1 MIYRNKAWLKQR
13 YILEIEMYNVG
24 KSDRYPDGSKIMKQL
39 TISLKTSHAVLN
51 DFKNAYEKAKS
62 HKLKEPHYE
71 VSFDNKI
78 DFDRFIKNIHILS
91 DILVFKPKSIYEL
104 AKISG
109 MDVSNLN
116 KIILF
121 FEEID
126 VIRIVKTVVSGRTI
140 KTPIVDYDR
149 IAFKLAA

>member
-1 MIYRNKAWLKQR
+1 
-13 YILEIEMYNVG
+13 
-24 KSDRYPDGSKIMKQL
+24 MKQL
-39 TISLKTSHAVLN
+39 TISLKTSRDVLN
-51 DFKNAYEKAKS
+51 NFKTAYEKVKS
-62 HKLKEPHYE
+62 QKLKSPHYE
-71 VSFDNKI
+71 VSFDNKA

-91 DILVFKPKSIYEL
+91 DILAFKPKSLYEL

-126 VIRIVKTVVSGRTI
+126 VIRIQKTVVSGRTV

-149 IAFKLAA
+149 IEFKLAA